1 MNDSDDLL
9 DDEDDDNSAS
19 MYLAFRVGAAE
30 YALPVLMVTEIVR
43 LPTWHPLPD
52 VPPHICGVVN
62 LRSRVVPIMDLRMRF
77 GLGAHKATERT
88 VVVVVEIDGIATG
101 LLVDGVSDVVEF
113 TEIEESSVR
122 GGLGRSEL
130 LRGVAK
136 KGERV
141 VFVLDAAALLAPV
154 SITTQAA

>member
-1 MNDSDDLL
+1 
-9 DDEDDDNSAS
+9 

-88 VVVVVEIDGIATG
+88 VVVVVEIDGVATG

-113 TEIEESSVR
+113 AEIDEVR
-122 GGLGRSEL
+122 AGVGRSEL

-141 VFVLDAAALLAPV
+141 VFVLDALALLSPV